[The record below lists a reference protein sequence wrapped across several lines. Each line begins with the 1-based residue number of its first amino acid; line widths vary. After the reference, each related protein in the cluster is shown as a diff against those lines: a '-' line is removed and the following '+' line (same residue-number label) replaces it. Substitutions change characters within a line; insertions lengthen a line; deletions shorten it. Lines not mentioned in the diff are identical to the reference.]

1 MAEVPNPRI
10 PWLQALLGRVQAAQ
24 GQIPN
29 LDTPTASIGSG
40 TAWTGKRALAVHD
53 ETLAPL
59 AKPFKAALT
68 GMESD
73 VKTAIS
79 REPETVS
86 EEEAKKAQ
94 AEYGSR

>member
-1 MAEVPNPRI
+1 VAEVPNPRI
-10 PWLQALLGRVQAAQ
+10 LWLQDLLKRVHTAQ

-29 LDTPTASIGSG
+29 IDTPTASIGSG

-59 AKPFKAALT
+59 AKPFKAGLS

-79 REPETVS
+79 REPKTVT
-86 EEEAKKAQ
+86 EEDAKKMQ
-94 AEYGSR
+94 AEYGRR